1 MTLVSTS
8 TTPQRTYQAFIS
20 YRHADNTLEG
30 RQWATWLHQAIE
42 TYQVPDELVG
52 KKNNRGEEI
61 PERIFPIFRDEDE
74 LPADAD
80 LGNSIANALKA
91 SRLLV
96 VVCSPNA
103 VASTYVADEIDY
115 FKRLGH
121 SDRIIAMIID
131 GEPNVSWDTSKH
143 KLGFSA
149 SQECFPEPL
158 QFRYDDNGSRTEQRA
173 EPIAAD
179 FRVFHDGQPQQAWTS
194 QAAYRQ
200 QLKADGNLSP
210 AEIDSAVKRYG
221 EQQNLMLLKIIAGIL
236 GVPLGELTQRDKAY
250 QLALAKQRAK
260 RLRQWLAAVGVL
272 AMVAIGAGIWAY
284 IQQQVAEQQR
294 DTALISQSR
303 FLLNQAELQAQDGYF
318 DNAILLGLNALPG
331 LYGGERPW
339 VNELAGIRM
348 GMQQNNKLLH
358 WQAPRAFTHAQL
370 IANSDNFAV
379 GYDDGRVDIVDLTTG
394 KAVAQLQHDAR
405 IDKFEVS
412 PKGQFIALKGRDS
425 RLTIWRLDTYAKVND
440 IAMRG
445 WPETVQFNAEENAIY
460 TLNYPG
466 YIAKYAISDDV
477 PVYETK
483 VVESAQRLVLAPN
496 DKYVA
501 TADLFGLNAHVF
513 DANSGEFKRAIPAAE
528 NVYSSIIREPRFNP
542 LNNDILL
549 VYSSVGTHSYAV
561 NSEESGLAAGYH
573 MVFDKQGNYALML
586 TTGQRVESGLQEAD
600 ALNSLAKSPVVINV
614 KTSAY
619 VALDHG
625 IGPDL
630 AQFGENDRV
639 YTSAADDIY
648 VWDQAT
654 GQQAFSFKAPDT
666 DEIDIDPQ
674 QQRALTWQRGTQ
686 QLALYSLQSPRANI
700 AIPAQYSALGRSLSD
715 SGNWLL
721 VMNES
726 NKNLAWLNTQ
736 TNIIEAETAQ
746 PCERLWR
753 DAQIIY
759 THDESHVAVH
769 CERKRWIK
777 LSREAAQSQQ
787 FTADAV
793 ASTAELAAALGTA
806 TTAAGTVVNARI
818 FNWLTAA
825 PVTEL
830 TLPVNSIYDVDA
842 LSIAQRGDYLIV
854 NRGQEG
860 TLIVDSATNATL
872 QIIAQNGDVTWLSEP
887 KLALVRSQHTI
898 SLWHPGSSEPVWQL
912 SDGHQYEAATAIAN
926 GTQVLIKTS
935 GDELLWLD
943 VASKRIVK
951 TIKFSGYNPKV
962 REYSQHDLVTI
973 LGYGWQAWRLS
984 DQTLVDQ
991 SRDYQQTVDIAFA
1004 ETANEWVRV
1013 STPRSYLR
1021 YRALLDISVEQA
1033 QQSLP
1038 VGKRCLTDALRAR
1051 YYLPALTVEQRQ
1063 QRGCE

>member
-1 MTLVSTS
+1 MSIS
-8 TTPQRTYQAFIS
+8 ATPQRTYQAFIS
-20 YRHADNTLEG
+20 YRHADNTSEG

-52 KKNNRGEEI
+52 KTNSRGEEI

-91 SRLLV
+91 SRLLI

-115 FKRLGH
+115 FKLLGH

-158 QFRYDDNGSRTEQRA
+158 QFRYDDNGNRTAQRA

-179 FRVFHDGQPQQAWTS
+179 FRVFHGGQPQQAWTS
-194 QAAYRQ
+194 QVAYRQ
-200 QLKADGNLSP
+200 QLKADGKLSP

-284 IQQQVAEQQR
+284 VQQQVAEQQR

-318 DNAILLGLNALPG
+318 DDAILLGLNALPG
-331 LYGGERPW
+331 LYGGDRPW

-348 GMQQNNKLLH
+348 GMQQNNKLLN
-358 WQAPRAFTHAQL
+358 WQAPKAFTHAQL
-370 IANSDNFAV
+370 IANSDYFAV
-379 GYDDGRVDIVDLTTG
+379 GYDDGLVDIVELTTG
-394 KAVAQLQHDAR
+394 KSVAQLQHGAR

-425 RLTIWRLDTYAKVND
+425 RLTIWRLDTFAKVND

-445 WPETVQFNAEENAIY
+445 WPETVQFNAEENAVY

-466 YIAKYAISDDV
+466 YIAKYALSDDA

-496 DKYVA
+496 GKYVA

-513 DANSGEFKRAIPAAE
+513 DAQTGQLMRAIPAGE
-528 NVYSSIIREPRFNP
+528 DVYSSIIREPRFNP

-549 VYSSVGTHSYAV
+549 VYSSAGTHSYAV
-561 NSEESGLAAGYH
+561 TSDESGLAAGYH
-573 MVFDKQGNYALML
+573 MLFDEQGDYALML
-586 TTGQRVESGLQEAD
+586 TTGQRVESGIQEAD

-619 VALDHG
+619 VALEHG
-625 IGPDL
+625 IGPEL
-630 AQFGENDRV
+630 AEFGHQDRV

-648 VWDQAT
+648 VWDKTT
-654 GQQAFSFKAPDT
+654 GQHVFSFKAPDT
-666 DEIDIDPQ
+666 DEIDIEPQ

-686 QLALYSLQSPRANI
+686 QLALYSLQSHRGNI
-700 AIPAQYSALGRSLSD
+700 AIPTPYSALGRSLSD

-721 VMNES
+721 VMNET

-736 TNIIEAETAQ
+736 TNVIEAETTH

-753 DAQIIY
+753 DTKIIY
-759 THDESHVAVH
+759 ASDESQVAVH
-769 CERKRWIK
+769 CDRKRWIK
-777 LSREAAQSQQ
+777 LSREAAQSQP
-787 FTADAV
+787 FTAETV
-793 ASTAELAAALGTA
+793 APSAELAATLSNTS
-806 TTAAGTVVNARI
+806 TDAGSVVQARI

-830 TLPVNSIYDVDA
+830 HLPVNSIYDVDA
-842 LSIAQRGDYLIV
+842 LSITQRGDYLIV
-854 NRGQEG
+854 NRGEAG
-860 TLIVDSATNATL
+860 SLIIDSATNATL
-872 QIIAQNGDVTWLSEP
+872 QTIVQNGEVTWLAEP
-887 KLALVRSQHTI
+887 KLAFVRSQNSI
-898 SLWHPGSSEPVWQL
+898 SLWQPGSTEAVWQL
-912 SDGHQYEAATAIAN
+912 TGGNQYDAATAIAN
-926 GTQVLIKTS
+926 GAQVLIKTS

-943 VASKRIVK
+943 VRSKRVVK
-951 TIKFSGYNPKV
+951 IIKFSGYNPKV

-973 LGYGWQAWRLS
+973 LGYGWQSWRVS
-984 DQTLVDQ
+984 DHTLIDQ
-991 SRDYQQTVDIAFA
+991 SRDYQQTTDIAFSA
-1004 ETANEWVRV
+1004 STNEWVRV
-1013 STPRSYLR
+1013 STPHSYSR
-1021 YRALLDISVEQA
+1021 YRALLDITVEQA

-1038 VGKRCLTDALRAR
+1038 IGKRCLSDAQRAR
-1051 YYLPALTVEQRQ
+1051 YYLPELTTEQRQ